1 MRFSISLTST
11 GIAAIFLTLS
21 LTRNLLN
28 AFWIFSADSISLTSP
43 PRHRQH
49 GQGQGHLRRRQRRL
63 CSHHH
68 LQSTCQRDET
78 TAKIEANV
86 FSPVT
91 GKSPLRPS
99 SVRISGVLRSEAM
112 TNEDLYRS
120 HQTVLEVLR
129 ELDADVLALQN
140 V

>member
-1 MRFSISLTST
+1 MHFSISLTST
-11 GIAAIFLTLS
+11 RIVAIFLTLS

-28 AFWIFSADSISLTSP
+28 VFWIFSVDSISLTSP
-43 PRHRQH
+43 PRHHQH
-49 GQGQGHLRRRQRRL
+49 GQGQGHLRGWQRRL
-63 CSHHH
+63 CNHHH
-68 LQSTCQRDET
+68 LQSTCQPGET
-78 TAKIEANV
+78 TAKMEANV
-86 FSPVT
+86 FSSVT

-99 SVRISGVLRSEAM
+99 SVKISGVLRSGA
-112 TNEDLYRS
+112 TANKDLYKS